1 MTSHS
6 QQRDLQIMLAPIVN
20 KHSDEQRFFVALANS
35 EQNWLTGNP
44 RKKVRKLHATVLFQL
59 HGCGRQNTGSRL
71 TAQAM
76 SGYYRA
82 GIAAVVRR
90 VVPSDNESLPVSRA
104 EVFAAAV
111 AWSELTDSDVTF
123 YPATPLS
130 LVGGSVRL
138 YSVLRSSSVS

>member
-1 MTSHS
+1 MASYS
-6 QQRDLQIMLAPIVN
+6 QDRDLQTMLAPN
-20 KHSDEQRFFVALANS
+20 SQQNS
-35 EQNWLTGNP
+35 EQNWLPGNP
-44 RKKVRKLHATVLFQL
+44 RKKARRLHATLPFQL
-59 HGCGRQNTGSRL
+59 HGYGRQNTGSRL

-82 GIAAVVRR
+82 GIAAVLTVRR

-123 YPATPLS
+123 YPAIPLS